1 MSKITPYLFFDGKCR
16 EAMIFYHDCLGG
28 ELKMQTIGESPAA
41 GSQPPEAGWR
51 IMHATLD
58 KGDLALMASDMMFDG
73 LTHGN
78 SIQLTLV
85 CDAMEEITSFFEAL
99 SRGGKIISPLKTE
112 FWGGTFGQL
121 EDKYGFHWML
131 SYNQAAS

>member
-16 EAMIFYHDCLGG
+16 EAMNFYHDCLGG

-41 GSQPPEAGWR
+41 ASQPPEAEWR

-78 SIQLTLV
+78 SLHLTLV
-85 CDAMEEITSFFEAL
+85 CDTLEEITSYFTAL

-121 EDKYGFHWML
+121 EDKYGFQWML
-131 SYNQAAS
+131 NFTSTPA

>member
-1 MSKITPYLFFDGKCR
+1 MLKITPYLFFDGKCR
-16 EAMIFYHDCLGG
+16 EAMNFYQNCLGG

-41 GSQPPEAGWR
+41 ASQPPEAGWR
-51 IMHATLD
+51 IMHATID
-58 KGDLALMASDMMFDG
+58 KGALALMASDMMFDG

-78 SIQLTLV
+78 SVQLTLV
-85 CDAMEEITSFFEAL
+85 CDSLEEITSYFEAL

>member
-1 MSKITPYLFFDGKCR
+1 MSKITPYLFFDGTCR
-16 EAMIFYHDCLGG
+16 EAMNFYHDCLGG
-28 ELKMQTIGESPAA
+28 DLKMQTIGESPAV
-41 GSQPPEAGWR
+41 GTQPPEAGWR

-58 KGDLALMASDMMFDG
+58 KEDLALMASDMMFDG

-85 CDAMEEITSFFEAL
+85 CDTMEEITSYFEAL

-131 SYNQAAS
+131 NFGGA